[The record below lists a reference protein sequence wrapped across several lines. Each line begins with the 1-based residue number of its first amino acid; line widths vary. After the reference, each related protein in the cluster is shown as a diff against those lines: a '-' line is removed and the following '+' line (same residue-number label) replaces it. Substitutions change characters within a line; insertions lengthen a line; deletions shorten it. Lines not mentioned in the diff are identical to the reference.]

1 MFRCAT
7 VLLASVVLSTLARA
21 QSTDP
26 ARPNFLVIVW
36 DDVGHEDL
44 VHVPTRTLD
53 LFGPLARR
61 YERFYA
67 TPTCSPS
74 RFLLQA
80 GRYPHHDF
88 VGGAMEPLATFEG
101 GLRPN
106 RIALAEVLHS
116 NGYRTAYFGKWH
128 VNGSKFMDVRESARL
143 AGYSTW
149 RAGILGNVVADGVDH
164 YDWVR
169 YDDGKRSNET
179 TYTTRAITDAVTNFL
194 SADLVGGEPFY
205 AQVSYAAPHEPFDAP
220 PASMLPPGYLVLP
233 GNRGGFEASLVAL
246 DTALGELVGL
256 LGPLMANTYVVLMS
270 DNGTPHNAPLQGG
283 AYKGYKLTQ
292 YEGGIRVPMLVWGVG
307 TQPGVDVELIS
318 AVDWPATVL
327 ELANVHASHGFED
340 SISFAPT
347 LAGGSSPREYVWS
360 HRFTPNNGVQPVL
373 SLHRWAVVRD
383 DGMKLWFQDGV
394 EQLFDLSV
402 DPFETTNLGV
412 TNPAYFA
419 DVLDLEAFKDSV
431 LTPTTWPY

>member
-1 MFRCAT
+1 MRRLAA
-7 VLLASVVLSTLARA
+7 VLLASVVLSTTARA

-36 DDVGHEDL
+36 DDVGYEDL
-44 VHVPTRTLD
+44 AVVPTRTLD
-53 LFGPLARR
+53 LFGPLGRR

-74 RFLLQA
+74 RFQLQA
-80 GRYPHHDF
+80 GRHPHHDF
-88 VGGAMEPLATFEG
+88 IGGALGPLEVFER
-101 GLRPN
+101 GLDPG
-106 RIALAEVLHS
+106 RIALAEVLHAQ
-116 NGYRTAYFGKWH
+116 GYQTAYFGKWH
-128 VNGSKFMDVRESARL
+128 LNGGKLMAVGESARL

-149 RAGILGNVVADGVDH
+149 RAGMLGNVVADGVDH
-164 YDWVR
+164 NNWFR

-179 TYTTRAITDAVTNFL
+179 KCTTRAITDAVLDFL
-194 SADLVGGEPFY
+194 TADLVDEQPFY
-205 AQVSYAAPHEPFDAP
+205 AQVGYAAPHEPFDAP
-220 PASMLPPGYLVLP
+220 PAAMLPPGYLLLP
-233 GNRGGFEASLVAL
+233 GNRGGFEASLAAL

-256 LGPLMANTYVVLMS
+256 LGPLMANTYVVLMA
-270 DNGTPHNAPLQGG
+270 DNGTPHNAPLAGG
-283 AYKGYKLTQ
+283 AYRGYKLTQ
-292 YEGGIRVPMLVWGVG
+292 YEGGIRVPMMIWGVG

-327 ELANVHASHGFED
+327 ELANVHAPYGFED

-347 LAGGSSPREYVWS
+347 LTGGSSPREHVWS

-373 SLHRWAVVRD
+373 SLHRWAVVSD
-383 DGMKLWFQDGV
+383 DGMKLWFHDGV

-431 LTPTTWPY
+431 LTPETWPY